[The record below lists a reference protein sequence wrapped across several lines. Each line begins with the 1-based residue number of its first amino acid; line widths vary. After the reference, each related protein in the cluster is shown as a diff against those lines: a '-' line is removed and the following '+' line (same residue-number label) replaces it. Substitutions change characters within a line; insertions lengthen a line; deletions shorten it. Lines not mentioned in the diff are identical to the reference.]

1 MENWDDLKFLL
12 AVHKSGTMVSAAR
25 QLGTNAATVS
35 RRLERLANTL
45 GAQPFIKSS
54 GEWNLNPAIGDLLNL
69 IEDFDAR
76 LNTQANKLAL
86 SSASARTVK
95 LRIGAPPIVLGPLL
109 GAQTGHFYAQH
120 PEYRL
125 ELHNRVGSEGLGDVD
140 VMLMDVPPTR
150 GRLITKRVGQY
161 GFKVYSYDDSPRD
174 GAWIGVLEELD
185 SFEPMRR
192 ARGIFQTAPI
202 MRASNFHDAQVIAKS
217 SRLPVLLPKI
227 LADQDPDLRPFDNA
241 EDPAIVSFWIAYHNS
256 RKTDMAVNSTVSWIT
271 ACFVNMRDRLC
282 YG

>member
-12 AVHKSGTMVSAAR
+12 AVHKGGTMVSAAR

-35 RRLERLANTL
+35 RRIERLASSL
-45 GAQPFIKSS
+45 GAHPFIKVS
-54 GEWNLNPAIGDLLNL
+54 GDWELNPAVADLLDM
-69 IEDFDAR
+69 IEDFEAK
-76 LNTQANKLAL
+76 LHAEVNKLAL
-86 SSASARTVK
+86 SSDSARTVK

-109 GAQTGHFYAQH
+109 GAQMGEFYRKH

-125 ELHNRVGSEGLGDVD
+125 ELHNRVTSEGLGDVD
-140 VMLMDVPPTR
+140 VMIVDMPPTR

-161 GFKVYSYDDSPRD
+161 GFKVYGYADSPRN

-192 ARGIFQTAPI
+192 ARSIFQTPPTL
-202 MRASNFHDAQVIAKS
+202 RASTFFDAHMIAKS
-217 SRLPVLLPKI
+217 SRLPVLLPKL
-227 LADQDPDLRPFDNA
+227 LADRDQGLQPLTFSEEP
-241 EDPAIVSFWIAYHNS
+241 VTVCFWIAYHSS
-256 RKTDMAVNSTVSWIT
+256 RKTDAVVAYTVDWVTS
-271 ACFVNMRDRLC
+271 CFETMRGQLC